1 MPDTSLEAAM
11 SDTFYITTPI
21 YYVNDQPHIGHVYTT
36 TIADMIA
43 RYRRQT
49 DETVFFLTG
58 TDEHAA
64 KVVDSAAERG
74 LPAMQWADQNAAV
87 FQETF
92 ARFGISNDDFIRTSQ
107 PRHTEKVQAYIT
119 AMLGTGA
126 IYLGR
131 YDGWYDAGQEEYVT
145 ESKAAESDYKSPVN
159 GRPLVRKSEDNYFF
173 RLSAFQDDLLRL
185 VTERPD
191 FVQPETRRN
200 EVLGRLREGLNDVP
214 ISRTGTPWGVP
225 FPGAETHR
233 VYVWIDALFNYLTVV
248 DTPERRRFW
257 PADVHLIGKEI
268 LWFHAVVW
276 PAVLIALQRTP
287 GYEWV
292 ELPRRVYA
300 HGFWIAE
307 GQKMS
312 KSLGNFI
319 DLAKL
324 DSYVATY
331 GLDAL
336 RYFFAAQGPL
346 GAADRDFA
354 EARFID
360 VYNADLANNIGNLV
374 QRATTLIGRSAGG
387 TLPEAGELGEAERV
401 LRAEAEAL
409 PERVA
414 AAFARLA
421 VDEALTAI
429 TDLVRAA
436 NRYAEETK
444 PWVLAKEGGPGL
456 ATSLYHLAEAA
467 RLAAWYLTPFLPS
480 TASEAHRRLG
490 GREPEP
496 GLGVFGA
503 VSPGAPVTGGAP
515 LFPRAQAAVA

>member
-1 MPDTSLEAAM
+1 MKDT
-11 SDTFYITTPI
+11 YYVTTPI
-21 YYVNDQPHIGHVYTT
+21 YYVNDQPHIGHVYST
-36 TIADMIA
+36 TIADIVA

-49 DETVFFLTG
+49 GEAVFFLTG

-64 KVVDSAAERG
+64 KVADSAAERG
-74 LPAMQWADQNAAV
+74 LTPLAWADENAAV
-87 FQETF
+87 FEETF
-92 ARFGISNDDFIRTSQ
+92 ARFGIANDDFIRTSQ
-107 PRHTEKVQAYIT
+107 PRHTKKVLEYIK
-119 AMLGTGA
+119 ALQGTGD

-145 ESKAAESDYKSPVN
+145 ETNAAAYDYKSPVN
-159 GRPLVRKSEDNYFF
+159 GRPLVRKSEDNYYF
-173 RLSAFQDDLLRL
+173 RLSAYQEALERL
-185 VTERPD
+185 VRE
-191 FVQPETRRN
+191 QPEFVRPEARRN

-214 ISRTGTPWGVP
+214 VSRTGTPWGVP
-225 FPGAETHR
+225 FPGEESHR

-268 LWFHAVVW
+268 LWFHAVIW
-276 PAVLIALQRTP
+276 PAVLLALRKVP

-300 HGFWIAE
+300 HAFWISE

-324 DSYVATY
+324 DGYVATY

-336 RYFFAAQGPL
+336 RYFLASQGPI

-354 EARFID
+354 EARFLE
-360 VYNADLANNIGNLV
+360 VYNADLANNFGNLV
-374 QRATTLIGRSAGG
+374 LRATTLIGRSAGG
-387 TLPEAGELGEAERV
+387 ALPAPGETGEPERLLLLEADS
-401 LRAEAEAL
+401 L

-414 AAFARLA
+414 VAFDRLA
-421 VDEALTAI
+421 LDEALTAI
-429 TDLVRAA
+429 TGLVGAA
-436 NRYAEETK
+436 NRYAEETA
-444 PWVLAKEGGPGL
+444 PWNLAKTGDPRL

-467 RLAAWYLTPFLPS
+467 RLAAWYLTPFMP
-480 TASEAHRRLG
+480 TVAAEAHRRLS
-490 GREPEP
+490 GREPERD
-496 GLGVFGA
+496 LGAFG
-503 VSPGAPVTGGAP
+503 VLPPGAPVSGGAP
-515 LFPRAQAAVA
+515 LFPRVHTMATTG

>member
-1 MPDTSLEAAM
+1 VKAN
-11 SDTFYITTPI
+11 FYITTPI
-21 YYVNDQPHIGHVYTT
+21 YYVNDQPHIGHVYST
-36 TIADMIA
+36 TIADIIA
-43 RYRRQT
+43 RYRRQMG
-49 DETVFFLTG
+49 ETVFFLTG

-74 LPAMQWADQNAAV
+74 LTPIQWADQNAAV
-87 FQETF
+87 FQQTF
-92 ARFGISNDDFIRTSQ
+92 ATFGVSNNDFIRTSQ
-107 PRHTEKVQAYIT
+107 PRHVEKVEEYI
-119 AMLGTGA
+119 AALIQTGD

-159 GRPLVRKSEDNYFF
+159 GRPLVRKSEDNYYF
-173 RLSAFQDDLLRL
+173 RLSAYQGELERLLA
-185 VTERPD
+185 ERPD
-191 FVQPETRRN
+191 FVRPEARRN

-214 ISRTGTPWGVP
+214 VSRTGTAWGVQ
-225 FPGAETHR
+225 FPGEAAHR

-268 LWFHAVVW
+268 LWFHAVIW
-276 PAVLIALQRTP
+276 PAVLLALRKVP

-300 HGFWIAE
+300 HAFWISE

-319 DLAKL
+319 DLEKL

-336 RYFFAAQGPL
+336 RYFLAGQGPI

-354 EARFID
+354 ETRFIE

-374 QRATTLIGRSAGG
+374 QRATTLIGRNAGG
-387 TLPEAGELGEAERV
+387 VLPQPGETGDSERL
-401 LRAEAEAL
+401 LRLETDSL

-414 AAFARLA
+414 VAFDRLA
-421 VDEALTAI
+421 LDEVVTAI
-429 TDLVRAA
+429 TGLVSAA
-436 NRYAEETK
+436 NRYAEETA
-444 PWVLAKEGGPGL
+444 PWNLAKTGDPRL

-467 RLAAWYLTPFLPS
+467 RLAAWYLTPVMP
-480 TASEAHRRLG
+480 TVAAEAHRRLS
-490 GREPEP
+490 GREPDS
-496 GLGVFGA
+496 GLGTFGA
-503 VSPGAPVTGGAP
+503 GAPGAPVSGGAP
-515 LFPRAQAAVA
+515 LFPRVQAVVTTG

>member
-1 MPDTSLEAAM
+1 VSEKY
-11 SDTFYITTPI
+11 YITTPI
-21 YYVNDQPHIGHVYTT
+21 YFVNDQPHVGHVYST
-36 TIADMIA
+36 TIADIIA

-49 DETVFFLTG
+49 GDSVFFLTG

-74 LPAMQWADQNAAV
+74 LTAIAWADQNAAV
-87 FQETF
+87 FEETF
-92 ARFGISNDDFIRTSQ
+92 TRFGISNDDFIRTSQ
-107 PRHTEKVQAYIT
+107 QRHTEKVQQYLA
-119 AMLGTGA
+119 AMLATDD
-126 IYLGR
+126 IYIGR

-145 ESKAAESDYKSPVN
+145 ESKAAETDYKSPVN
-159 GRPLVRKSEDNYFF
+159 GRPLVRKSEDNYYF

-185 VTERPD
+185 VTEQPD
-191 FVQPETRRN
+191 FVQPEARRN

-214 ISRTGTPWGVP
+214 VSRTGTPWGIP
-225 FPGAETHR
+225 FPGNETHR
-233 VYVWIDALFNYLTVV
+233 VYVWIDALFNYLTTV
-248 DTPERRRFW
+248 DTPERRHFW

-268 LWFHAVVW
+268 LWFHAVIW
-276 PAVLIALQRTP
+276 PAVLIALRRTP

-292 ELPRRVYA
+292 ELPRHVYA
-300 HGFWIAE
+300 HGFWISE
-307 GQKMS
+307 GMKMS

-324 DSYVATY
+324 DHYVSTY

-336 RYFFAAQGPL
+336 RYFFASQGPL

-354 EARFID
+354 DARFVE

-374 QRATTLIGRSAGG
+374 QRATTLIDRNAGG
-387 TLPEAGELGEAERV
+387 ALPEPGDLGEAEQT
-401 LRAEAEAL
+401 LRAEAESL

-414 AAFARLA
+414 AAFDRFA
-421 VDEALTAI
+421 VDEALTAV

-444 PWVLAKEGGPGL
+444 PWMLAKEGGPGL

-467 RLAAWYLTPFLPS
+467 RLAAWYLTPFMPN
-480 TASEAHRRLG
+480 TAPEAHRRLS
-490 GREPEP
+490 GREPEA

-503 VSPGAPVTGGAP
+503 VPPGAPVRGGAP
-515 LFPRAQAAVA
+515 LFPRAQVAAASS

>member
-1 MPDTSLEAAM
+1 MKDNY
-11 SDTFYITTPI
+11 YITTPI

-36 TIADMIA
+36 TIADIVA
-43 RYRRQT
+43 RYRRQMG
-49 DETVFFLTG
+49 ETVFFLTG

-64 KVVDSAAERG
+64 KVVDTAAERG
-74 LPAMQWADQNAAV
+74 LAPLQWADENATI

-92 ARFGISNDDFIRTSQ
+92 ARYGIDNDDFIRTSQ
-107 PRHTEKVQAYIT
+107 PRHTEKVQQYIT
-119 AMLGTGA
+119 ALLSTGD

-131 YDGWYDAGQEEYVT
+131 YDGWYDAGQEEYVA
-145 ESKAAESDYKSPVN
+145 ESKAAEYDYKSPVN

-173 RLSAFQDDLLRL
+173 RLSAYQGELERLLA
-185 VTERPD
+185 EQPD
-191 FVQPETRRN
+191 FVRPEARRN

-214 ISRTGTPWGVP
+214 VSRTGTPWGVP
-225 FPGAETHR
+225 FPDEASHR
-233 VYVWIDALFNYLTVV
+233 VYVWIDALFNYVTVV

-268 LWFHAVVW
+268 LWFHAVIW
-276 PAVLIALQRTP
+276 PAVLTALRCVP

-300 HGFWIAE
+300 HGFWISE

-324 DSYVATY
+324 DRYVQTF

-336 RYFFAAQGPL
+336 RYFLASQGPI
-346 GAADRDFA
+346 GATDRDFA
-354 EARFID
+354 ETRFVE
-360 VYNADLANNIGNLV
+360 VYNADLANNVGNLV
-374 QRATTLIGRSAGG
+374 QRATTLIGRNAGG
-387 TLPEAGELGEAERV
+387 ALPQPGEDAAPEWA

-414 AAFARLA
+414 SAFERLA
-421 VDEALTAI
+421 LDDAVAAVS
-429 TDLVRAA
+429 DLVSAA
-436 NRYAEETK
+436 NRYAEETA
-444 PWVLAKEGGPGL
+444 PWQLAKTGDPRL

-467 RLAAWYLTPFLPS
+467 RLAAWYLTPVMP
-480 TASEAHRRLG
+480 TVAAEAHRRLC
-490 GREPEP
+490 GRDPEP
-496 GLGVFGA
+496 GLGRFGA
-503 VSPGAPVTGGAP
+503 VEPGAPVTGGAP
-515 LFPRAQAAVA
+515 LFPRVPVAATAGS